1 MYNYLFTPTYQE
13 LPENLQNNQYQ
24 KDLLTVFSLQSYT
37 DKIIMKEIDELF
49 DKFKHNIQLKTLI
62 NKYIACQTQFPIK
75 ISPKMAFIIL
85 FSFEHFHYMHKC
97 LGYLLKNEPI
107 NEEYFQTFVSFIQ
120 KK

>member
-1 MYNYLFTPTYQE
+1 MGKIVWSPKKEHILSSQMWDFM
-13 LPENLQNNQYQ
+13 
-24 KDLLTVFSLQSYT
+24 LTVN
-37 DKIIMKEIDELF
+37 E
-49 DKFKHNIQLKTLI
+49 KHNIQLKTLV